1 MKRMTVAV
9 CAAALLF
16 GLATRTVASADELA
30 APVKVFEAGE
40 LTLGGY
46 TVVKRIWVDTWRSA
60 FWISTHDNAGAAIA
74 ALTAETAGLGAD
86 GVINLHCLNDAGG
99 RGGGYFCYGFAIK
112 LK

>member
-9 CAAALLF
+9 CAAALLL
-16 GLATRTVASADELA
+16 GLATRTVAVADESA

-46 TVVKRIWVDTWRSA
+46 TVV
-60 FWISTHDNAGAAIA
+60 
-74 ALTAETAGLGAD
+74 
-86 GVINLHCLNDAGG
+86 NLHCLNNQRAWFSGG
-99 RGGGYFCYGFAIK
+99 NAYFCYGLAIK